1 MKYKIVSDSS
11 SNIFSI
17 PGESYTTVPMKVVA
31 QQEYVDVETL
41 DLAGM
46 MEDLK
51 AFKGKSGSSCPNVGE
66 WLDAFGDSDVIFC
79 ITISRNLSGSYN
91 AACQASNAYVDEHP
105 DSLVYVLDSK
115 ATGPTMGLLIDK
127 ILELIHQGLDSD
139 VIFEKVL
146 EYQNHVHTLFC
157 LESLNN
163 LARNGR
169 TSPAIAKI
177 AGVLGIRVCGEAQDG
192 KIALVA
198 KPRGA
203 AKATESM
210 AKLIVERGIHDGSTL
225 RISHCFNPESAAALR
240 DLVMERVPGI
250 RCIIEPCTALC
261 SFYAELGGLIV
272 GFEGSFNPANNNLA
286 DL

>member
-1 MKYKIVSDSS
+1 MKYKNVSDSS

-51 AFKGKSGSSCPNVGE
+51 DYKGKSGSSCPNVGE

-177 AGVLGIRVCGEAQDG
+177 AGVLGIRVCDDAVGCDKVEIRPHA
-192 KIALVA
+192 VA
-198 KPRGA
+198 GITA
-203 AKATESM
+203 AAGHLDTPQ
-210 AKLIVERGIHDGSTL
+210 G
-225 RISHCFNPESAAALR
+225 RISVSWRLENGKMVVEKT
-240 DLVMERVPGI
+240 VPKGVTV
-250 RCIIEPCTALC
+250 R
-261 SFYAELGGLIV
+261 
-272 GFEGSFNPANNNLA
+272 
-286 DL
+286 